1 MATPQR
7 YRVVKPFGPYK
18 VGDMITP
25 SGHQR
30 AALFADGLIESA
42 TSVPLDEPIVIAA
55 EPDPEPEMDDTEDD
69 PKPRRARSKK
79 D

>member
-18 VGDMITP
+18 VGDIITP

-55 EPDPEPEMDDTEDD
+55 EPEPEPDDAEDD
-69 PKPRRARSKK
+69 PKPRRARKK